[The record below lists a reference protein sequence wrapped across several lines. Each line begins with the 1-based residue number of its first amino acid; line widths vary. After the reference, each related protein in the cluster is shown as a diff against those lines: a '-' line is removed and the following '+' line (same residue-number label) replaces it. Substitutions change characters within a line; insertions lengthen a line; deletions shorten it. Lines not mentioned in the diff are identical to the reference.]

1 VKGWLTVIAWEAGQ
15 ASVAFLG
22 ATVIQGLI
30 ILNQPNYVPTRW
42 QGTLLYYVVLACM
55 VFVNTF
61 LARWLPKVEGIFL
74 CFHIIGFF
82 AILIPL
88 VYLGPH
94 GSAKD
99 VFATFIN
106 GGDWSSDGL
115 SFFVGIIASV
125 YTFTGN
131 IQLRSTIYTLL
142 TSPQERTAPTI
153 VCSPYFFFLHRFMFQ
168 QPKPTILPNLPV
180 SVEPYMALLHSLTRS
195 NANSEI
201 LCSG

>member
-74 CFHIIGFF
+74 CFHIVGFF

-106 GGDWSSDGL
+106 GGNWSSDGL

-125 YTFTGN
+125 YTFTG
-131 IQLRSTIYTLL
+131 STQVCSKNEPLL
-142 TSPQERTAPTI
+142 TLTQERTAPTT
-153 VCSPYFFFLHRFMFQ
+153 VCILHIICSFAR
-168 QPKPTILPNLPV
+168 
-180 SVEPYMALLHSLTRS
+180 
-195 NANSEI
+195 
-201 LCSG
+201 LCSSSQNPQFSS

>member
-1 VKGWLTVIAWEAGQ
+1 MIAWEAGQ

-131 IQLRSTIYTLL
+131 IPTPLNNLYVTNL
-142 TSPQERTAPTI
+142 APGADSANHS
-153 VCSPYFFFLHRFMFQ
+153 VYSPYYLFLHRIMFQ
-168 QPKPTILPNLPV
+168 QPKPTILLPNLPV